1 MALNKKALKVSI
13 KTLLTNLSQLEDKEA
28 GLETMSSGLS
38 DIIDSYVKSATVTV
52 EAGIAVSTSGGSG
65 STTSTG
71 VGVIS

>member
-1 MALNKKALKVSI
+1 MALNKDALKVSI

-28 GLETMSSGLS
+28 GLEAMSSGLA

-52 EAGIAVSTSGGSG
+52 QPGIVVTTTGGNG
-65 STTSTG
+65 STASTG